1 MPRET
6 TEESGMAK
14 GARRATKA
22 VPGFRSRGTGRW
34 TDRCKV
40 TAVLGSGADKIVGAV
55 RPGVRPTSGLT
66 INR

>member
-34 TDRCKV
+34 PARCKV